1 MDWIK
6 SPELIDEA
14 KEYLVM
20 LLPPIG
26 ETFYSSAREGI
37 MIFPGR
43 FIKKE
48 FPKGSFVALEI
59 TLPKSLEE
67 CR

>member
-6 SPELIDEA
+6 SWEHIQDDKSYIVCSFWKKNGKPFFYCMGKRKGKFA
-14 KEYLVM
+14 KR
-20 LLPPIG
+20 LLKRGNCI
-26 ETFYSSAREGI
+26 
-37 MIFPGR
+37 
-43 FIKKE
+43 
-48 FPKGSFVALEI
+48 ALEI

>member
-1 MDWIK
+1 MNWIK
-6 SPELIDEA
+6 SLELLETD

-20 LLPPIG
+20 LLPPFG
-26 ETFYSSAREGI
+26 ETFYWSAREGMKI
-37 MIFPGR
+37 LPGR

-48 FPKGSFVALEI
+48 FPPGSFVALEI
-59 TLPKSLEE
+59 ELPKSLEE